1 MYQFVNTNKYTHL
14 GIKSVISDVFDFK
27 KAAIRGEMPLDA
39 IMIGCCQGDDTFVAF
54 QPMGI
59 FHFLRNGKFTF
70 F

>member
-1 MYQFVNTNKYTHL
+1 MYQFANTNKYTHL
-14 GIKSVISDVFDFK
+14 GFKSVISDVFNFK
-27 KAAIRGEMPLDA
+27 KAAIRGEMLLDA
-39 IMIGCCQGDDTFVAF
+39 IMIGGCQGDTFVAF